1 MKKNQKVK
9 LQGSSVQGTDGAFY
23 SLLKLYRNSI
33 LESLSTTTVVTQGG
47 ASKYNTPVFNDCY
60 WHLKE
65 EIFDWCSKDDEH
77 CVGMKKCKFYE
88 TEFQHKVRETIEKA
102 ENEET

>member
-1 MKKNQKVK
+1 
-9 LQGSSVQGTDGAFY
+9 LQGSSFGGELCKIISHHVQNGYLVSEA
-23 SLLKLYRNSI
+23 LA
-33 LESLSTTTVVTQGG
+33 TTTVVTQGG